1 MSYIWT
7 SEKVTQDND
16 GWYYKITDAY
26 GTLTEK
32 QKQNNALLVY
42 AYFYDKMTLEA
53 IAGLL
58 GNMDK
63 EGQLNPGQVEG
74 GKGGITNVTCG
85 HGLIQWT
92 KAKNDPPNTNPLIN
106 WKNASENNL
115 WASGEFQ
122 CYRIWCEGEA
132 VEGAGGCWL
141 KASDKGYTYTWKEFC
156 ELSDYKEATKAYM
169 YERER
174 AAIGDETGRLNYAE
188 KWYKFLLK
196 NTRVSVQSTSQ
207 YDTYYRHGIH
217 KGPLTNENK
226 NFLLTPRLPLYLFSN
241 THTKSGTSYAYS
253 DKTVELLDQLI
264 ITYRGAIRSSDLD
277 EDPNMSLSI
286 IVTSSYRPNDS
297 GMHGKGGAI
306 DIGFYGKDGNL
317 LDCRYIAIAAA
328 KLGFSGIAPLH
339 GNNSLSGSTTIIHL
353 DTRADFVNAG
363 GYFSNK
369 KFYGYELDPDGD
381 GWYDA
386 FNISPA
392 TDHQEFYEIT
402 DDEILA
408 YLGKPFGAVVLAPPR
423 VYDLQLISAD
433 TEDADFS
440 VTVTGEKI
448 TSIFYTL
455 SDDTQNTQE
464 TLGIQTGQFIFSAI
478 NCIPN
483 TDYIITVTAVNA
495 AGATTSPKL
504 AFKTKQDYPDPIKN
518 ITINAEKYHESS
530 SFTVNITPPERWGY
544 WKDKAKNDYG
554 YRVFL
559 VDNCLLSDYYDM
571 KNDNIQNSFKEKPVD
586 YLIGHAHN
594 FQVGVSTWVTDHRIT
609 DAEEQK
615 VFALEGHKEYPIC
628 SNSICLKEL
637 DEMSDNYYLLTKNIL
652 SKSEINRLQ
661 AYDRKTGKPL
671 NVFILKDL

>member
-1 MSYIWT
+1 MSYVWT

-26 GTLTEK
+26 GTLTEE

-42 AYFYDKMTLEA
+42 AYFHEKMTLEA

-58 GNMDK
+58 GNMEK

-141 KASDKGYTYTWKEFC
+141 KASDKGYEYTWKAFC

-188 KWYKFLLK
+188 KWYDFLLK
-196 NTRVSVQSTSQ
+196 NTRVAVADTAEFDTS
-207 YDTYYRHGIH
+207 YKNGIH
-217 KGPLTNENK
+217 KGKLTKENK

-253 DKTVELLDQLI
+253 DKTVELLDRLI
-264 ITYRGAIRSSDLD
+264 ITYRGAIRQSDLEENPD
-277 EDPNMSLSI
+277 TPLSI
-286 IVTSSYRPNDS
+286 QINSSYRPDDS
-297 GMHGKGGAI
+297 GMHGKGGAV
-306 DIGFYGKDGNL
+306 DIGFFGKDGEL
-317 LDCRYIAIAAA
+317 LDCRYIAIVAA
-328 KLGFSGIAPLH
+328 KLGFSGVAPLH
-339 GNNSLSGSTTIIHL
+339 KNNTVSGHTNIIHL
-353 DTRADFVNAG
+353 DTRADFVKAG
-363 GYFSNK
+363 GSFSNS
-369 KFYGYELDPDGD
+369 KFYGYELDADGD

-386 FNISPA
+386 FNISPSKN
-392 TDHQEFYEIT
+392 HQEFYGIT
-402 DDEILA
+402 DDEVLA
-408 YLGKPFGAVVLAPPR
+408 YLGKPFGVVVLSPPR
-423 VYDLQLISAD
+423 VYDLQLIHTD
-433 TEDADFS
+433 TVYANFS

-448 TSIFYTL
+448 TSLFYTL
-455 SDDTQNTQE
+455 DDGTQNKQGNLYIE
-464 TLGIQTGQFIFSAI
+464 TGQFNFSAGD
-478 NCIPN
+478 CVPN
-483 TDYIITVTAVNA
+483 TKYTITVTAVNA
-495 AGATTSPKL
+495 AGSTTSPKL
-504 AFKTKQDYPDPIKN
+504 AFKTRQDYPNPIEN
-518 ITINAEKYHESS
+518 ITINAEKHHEKS
-530 SFTVNITPPERWGY
+530 SFTVNITPPKRWGY
-544 WKDKAKNDYG
+544 WRDIAKNDYG
-554 YRVFL
+554 YRIFL
-559 VDNCLLSDYYDM
+559 VDNGRLVSSSTV
-571 KNDNIQNSFKEKPVD
+571 KNNNIANLFYVTPSNIEH
-586 YLIGHAHN
+586 GHN
-594 FQVGVSTWVTDHRIT
+594 FQVGVSTWVTDHRIA
-609 DAEEQK
+609 DSEEQK
-615 VFALEGHKEYPIC
+615 VFALEGHQEYPIC
-628 SNSICLKEL
+628 SNAVCLKEL
-637 DEMSDNYYLLTKNIL
+637 EEMSDNYYLLTKSMF
-652 SKSEINRLQ
+652 SKPEINRLQ

>member
-7 SEKVTQDND
+7 SEEVTQDEN

-26 GTLTEK
+26 GTLTTE

-42 AYFYDKMTLEA
+42 SYFYDKMTLEA

-58 GNMDK
+58 GNMEK

-122 CYRIWCEGEA
+122 CYRIWCEGTA
-132 VEGAGGCWL
+132 TEGAGGCWL
-141 KASDKGYTYTWKEFC
+141 KAPDRGYTYTWAEFC
-156 ELSDYKEATKAYM
+156 ELTDYKEATKAYM

-174 AAIGDETGRLNYAE
+174 AAVGDETGRLNYAE
-188 KWYKFLLK
+188 DWYDFLCK
-196 NTRVSVQSTSQ
+196 VTRVTVADTSK
-207 YDTYYRHGIH
+207 YDTSYKNGIH
-217 KGPLTNENK
+217 KGQLTKENK

-253 DKTVELLDQLI
+253 DKTVELLDKLI
-264 ITYRGAIRSSDLD
+264 ITYRGAIRQTDLE
-277 EDPNMSLSI
+277 EDPNMPLSI
-286 IVTSSYRPNDS
+286 IVTSSYRLGDS

-306 DIGFYGKDGNL
+306 DVGFYGKDGRL
-317 LDCRYIAIAAA
+317 LDCRYIAIVAA

-339 GNNSLSGSTTIIHL
+339 SNNTLSGPTNVIHL
-353 DTRADFVNAG
+353 DTRADFVKAG
-363 GYFSNK
+363 GTFGNS
-369 KFYGYELDPDGD
+369 KFYGYELDANGD

-386 FNISPA
+386 FNINPA
-392 TDHQEFYEIT
+392 KTHQEFYNIT

-408 YLGKPFGAVVLAPPR
+408 YLGKPFGVVVLAPPR
-423 VYDLQLISAD
+423 VYDLQLKHAD
-433 TEDADFS
+433 TEFADFF
-440 VTVTGEKI
+440 VTVTGEEI
-448 TSIFYTL
+448 TSLFYTL
-455 SDDTQNTQE
+455 ND
-464 TLGIQTGQFIFSAI
+464 GIQDIQENLNIETGQLSFSATG
-478 NCIPN
+478 CIPN
-483 TDYIITVTAVNA
+483 TDYTITVSAANA
-495 AGATTSPKL
+495 AGCTTSPKL
-504 AFKTKQDYPDPIKN
+504 TFKTKQDYPDPIKN
-518 ITINAEKYHESS
+518 ITINAKKHHEKS

-544 WKDKAKNDYG
+544 WKDTAKNDYG
-554 YRVFL
+554 YRIFL
-559 VDNCLLSDYYDM
+559 VDNCKLVSSSTV
-571 KNDNIQNSFKEKPVD
+571 KNNNIANLFYVTPSNIKH
-586 YLIGHAHN
+586 GHN

-637 DEMSDNYYLLTKNIL
+637 DEMSDNYYLL
-652 SKSEINRLQ
+652 SKPGINRLQ